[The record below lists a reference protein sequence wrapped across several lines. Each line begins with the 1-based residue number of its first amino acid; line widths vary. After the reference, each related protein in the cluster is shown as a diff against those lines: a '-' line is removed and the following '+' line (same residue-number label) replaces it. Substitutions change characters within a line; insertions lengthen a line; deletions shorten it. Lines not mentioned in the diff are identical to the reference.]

1 MLGNSASGPQIGLPD
16 RIWAGRLRESI
27 KNGLPAGPSQPEA
40 EIEVEVAS
48 TSSTGTQNRI
58 RILWARVGSK
68 GLQVARLHVGLQAAR
83 LHPQRKYI
91 HHHLVGVVGRAASRE
106 TPGEV

>member
-1 MLGNSASGPQIGLPD
+1 MPPARKSAVRTEFWPD
-16 RIWAGRLRESI
+16 GYGKALKTAFRL
-27 KNGLPAGPSQPEA
+27 AQSQPEA
-40 EIEVEVAS
+40 EVEVEVAS

-83 LHPQRKYI
+83 LRPQRKYI

-106 TPGEV
+106 TPGEL